1 MRLRVILTIVRK
13 ELRERL
19 RDRRALLMTI
29 GLPLLVYPLVFIGF
43 MRIAESGQQAME
55 AERST
60 VALWGRAPDALGEAL
75 GSTAELDMRV
85 GMELPDE
92 IRAGL
97 ESGVLEP
104 APARTRPSDS
114 AAARRLG
121 GAPPAGSD
129 RLEED
134 NPVLRAA
141 REVVTGRRADAVV
154 VIWPALAP
162 SLAADD
168 AGPLTIYFDSVRP
181 ESEQAA
187 ERVED
192 RLREARTALV
202 AERQRA
208 RALPSGFSQ
217 AFEILGRDVAPDER
231 RAGLALG
238 RIVPYMLLTLAI
250 VGGLYAALDT
260 TAGEKERGTM
270 QTLLCAPVTPSE
282 IVVAKFIG
290 VWVLSLVGVATNVAS
305 LSLAVSSLLPA
316 DMPGLGG
323 VQVVIAAALLVP
335 VTLTTS
341 ALFLAFASFARDFR
355 DGQNMLT
362 PLYMAVALPSAVVML
377 PTIELDPWMA
387 FVPIVNI
394 ALLIKGLFVGDVSA
408 DLIFLTLVSAT
419 TYAALAIAA
428 AVHVFHRD
436 TVLVGGRETL
446 RTTFSLRTGQPVPT
460 ASLALTAFAVALV
473 AQFYVSLGLRDL
485 PLPWLLAVIQL
496 GGFLLPLVVLVR
508 VLGFDARRT
517 LGLTWPRPSM
527 LALSVVIGMTG
538 WVVAGGI
545 VARLLPPPDSV
556 TKAMQRLI
564 QLGDEP
570 MPLAVVWLVL
580 GLLPGVCEELFF
592 RGFVFAGLRRLG
604 AVSGLVL
611 TALCFGVAHASIYR
625 LLPTFTMGLIL
636 GLVRWRTGSIVC
648 SVIVHTVNN
657 GLIATLAQRPDLIRL
672 VGLSPEGTMAEG
684 PTAVGTALLAAALA
698 VLVRLTRSTRE
709 DVTDAA

>member
-1 MRLRVILTIVRK
+1 MRLEVVLTIVTK

-43 MRIAESGQQAME
+43 MRIAESGQEAME
-55 AERST
+55 AQRSV
-60 VALWGRAPDALGEAL
+60 VAVWGRTPDAITRELAADTLLDVKAGLG
-75 GSTAELDMRV
+75 
-85 GMELPDE
+85 LPDDL
-92 IRAGL
+92 RASLDGGGL
-97 ESGVLEP
+97 TP
-104 APARTRPSDS
+104 APVRQRPQQSE
-114 AAARRLG
+114 AARRMSG
-121 GAPPAGSD
+121 TPPPERE

-141 REVVTGRRADAVV
+141 RSVVTSRQADAVV
-154 VIWPALAP
+154 VSWPALVPA
-162 SLAADD
+162 LASDD
-168 AGPLTIYFDSVRP
+168 AGPVTIYFDSVRP
-181 ESEQAA
+181 ASEQAA

-192 RLREARTALV
+192 RLRDAREAVVNA
-202 AERQRA
+202 RQRD
-208 RALPSGFSQ
+208 RALPEGFSR

-282 IVVAKFIG
+282 IVVAKFLG

-305 LSLAVSSLLPA
+305 LSLAVSRLLPP

-323 VQVVIAAALLVP
+323 AQVAVAAALLVP

-377 PTIELDPWMA
+377 PTIDLDPWMA

-394 ALLIKGLFVGDVSA
+394 ALLIKGLFIGDVSA
-408 DLIFLTLVSAT
+408 DLVFLSLVSASI
-419 TYAALAIAA
+419 YAALAIAA

-446 RTTFSLRTGQPVPT
+446 RSTFSIRTGQPTPT
-460 ASLALTAFAVALV
+460 ASFAITAFAVALV
-473 AQFYVSLGLRDL
+473 AQFYASLSLRDL
-485 PLPWLLAVIQL
+485 SIPWLLAVIQI
-496 GGFLLPLVVLVR
+496 GGFLLPVLVIVR
-508 VLGFDARRT
+508 LLGFDARRT
-517 LGLTWPRPSM
+517 LGLVRPRAWM
-527 LALSVVIGMTG
+527 LVLSAVIGLTG
-538 WVVAGGI
+538 WVVAGGV
-545 VARLLPPPDSV
+545 VARFLPPPESV
-556 TKAMQRLI
+556 TRAMQRLI

-570 MPLAVVWLVL
+570 MPVWVIWLVL

-592 RGFVFAGLRRLG
+592 RGLVFAGLRRLG
-604 AVSGLVL
+604 VRTGLVL
-611 TALCFGVAHASIYR
+611 TAVCFGVAHASIYR
-625 LLPTFTMGLIL
+625 LLPTLTMGLIL
-636 GLVRWRTGSIVC
+636 GVVRWRTGSIVC
-648 SVIVHTVNN
+648 SMIVHTVNN
-657 GLIATLAQRPDLIRL
+657 GLIATLAQKPDLVRL
-672 VGLSPEGTMAEG
+672 VGLSPQGTMAEG
-684 PTAVGTALLAAALA
+684 PTAIGSFMLLTALV
-698 VLVRLTRSTRE
+698 VLVRATRPDDSAQTG
-709 DVTDAA
+709 